1 MTPATT
7 WDLHAH
13 IVPAELVDAMR
24 AGTAADGVRVAV
36 KDGREHTV
44 HAGGKLHPLPTEI
57 RDVEARLAVMDRM
70 GVDVAVV
77 SLSPTLLMYWVAAE
91 AAVDH
96 ARLVNDGIAAAV
108 AQAPERLVGCAH
120 IPMQDTAAAV
130 AEVRRATGELGLGG
144 VQIAP
149 MVLDRPLDDDDFVP
163 VLEAVQEAGV
173 PATLH
178 PYFMGASHRP
188 GLDRYYLTNLVGH
201 PYQTA
206 VGASRL
212 IMSGLLDRL
221 ADLELVLVHGGGY
234 LPYQV
239 GRLDHG
245 RRVRPEARACQH
257 EPSTYLRRFTFDT
270 LTHSAASLRFLIDLV
285 GADRV
290 AYGTDFP
297 YDMGGGTVADHLTGV
312 ELSEQDRRLVAGG
325 TAARLYG
332 SRLPAAEEVGA

>member
-1 MTPATT
+1 MPTPAI

-13 IVPAELVDAMR
+13 IVPANLVAAMR
-24 AGTAADGVRVAV
+24 AGTAADGVRIAAR
-36 KDGREHTV
+36 DGEEFTV
-44 HAGGKLHPLPTEI
+44 HGGSKLHPLPTEI
-57 RDVEARLAVMDRM
+57 RDVGARLAVMDDM
-70 GVDVAVV
+70 GIDAAVV
-77 SLSPTLLMYWVAAE
+77 SISPTLLMYWVDTAE
-91 AAVDH
+91 AVEH
-96 ARLVNDGIAAAV
+96 AQLVNDGIAAAV
-108 AQAPERLVGCAH
+108 AEAPDRLVGCAH
-120 IPMQDTAAAV
+120 IPMQDTDAAV

-149 MVLDRPLDDDDFVP
+149 MVLDRPLDEDDLAP

-178 PYFMGASHRP
+178 PYFMGAGHRP
-188 GLDRYYLTNLVGH
+188 GLDRYFLTNLVGH

-221 ADLELVLVHGGGY
+221 PQLELVLVHGGGY

-245 RRVRPEARACQH
+245 HRVRPEARACEQA
-257 EPSTYLRRFTFDT
+257 PSTYLRRFTFDT
-270 LTHSAASLRFLIDLV
+270 LTHSPDALQYLIDLV

-297 YDMGGGTVADHLTGV
+297 YDMGGGTAEQHLAGV
-312 ELSEQDRRLVAGG
+312 ELSEDDRQLVVAG
-325 TAARLYG
+325 TAERLYG
-332 SRLPAAEEVGA
+332 ARLGAAQGVGA